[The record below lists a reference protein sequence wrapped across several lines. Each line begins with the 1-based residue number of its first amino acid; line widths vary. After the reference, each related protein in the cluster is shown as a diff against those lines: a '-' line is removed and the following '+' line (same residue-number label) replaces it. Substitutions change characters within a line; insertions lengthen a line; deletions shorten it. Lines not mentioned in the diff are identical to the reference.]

1 MNADALSLEAGGELA
16 PVPLALPGTTRRKR
30 GSGFASAVPKSPL
43 LRAAVSRGALAAANP
58 RSLLTRAS
66 GALSPVGAIG
76 PTVYSQ
82 GARGALATVESS
94 AAMPKAAAQSGQTGT
109 RKLTQAQLEARA
121 QQRSEDD
128 DLIREAQRGDR
139 TAFDALVRRYDQSVL
154 RLALHMLGNEQDAQD
169 VHQEAFLKAYRHL
182 GNFRFECSFYTWLY
196 RIVTNL
202 CLDHLRRRKS
212 RREDAA
218 TVVDVHGEE
227 MDLMANVSDTRAMAN
242 PARELDRKRMGERIN
257 EALSKLTPRERM
269 VFELKHYQ
277 GLKLRTI
284 GEMLSTTE
292 ETAKNTLFR
301 ATRKLRANLAELKGQ

>member
-1 MNADALSLEAGGELA
+1 MA
-16 PVPLALPGTTRRKR
+16 
-30 GSGFASAVPKSPL
+30 
-43 LRAAVSRGALAAANP
+43 
-58 RSLLTRAS
+58 
-66 GALSPVGAIG
+66 
-76 PTVYSQ
+76 
-82 GARGALATVESS
+82 
-94 AAMPKAAAQSGQTGT
+94 KAAAQPGT
-109 RKLTQAQLEARA
+109 TERRGGGKLTPAQIEARA
-121 QQRSEDD
+121 QQRAEDD

-139 TAFDALVRRYDQSVL
+139 AAFDSLVRRYDQSVL

-202 CLDHLRRRKS
+202 CLDQLRRRKS
-212 RREDAA
+212 RREDPS
-218 TVVDVHGEE
+218 TIIDSKGDE
-227 MDLMANVSDTRAMAN
+227 MDLMANLSDDRAMAN
-242 PARELDRKRMGERIN
+242 PARELDRKRMGQSIAD
-257 EALSKLTPRERM
+257 ALDKLTPRERM

-301 ATRKLRANLAELKGQ
+301 ATRKLRLNLAELRGA